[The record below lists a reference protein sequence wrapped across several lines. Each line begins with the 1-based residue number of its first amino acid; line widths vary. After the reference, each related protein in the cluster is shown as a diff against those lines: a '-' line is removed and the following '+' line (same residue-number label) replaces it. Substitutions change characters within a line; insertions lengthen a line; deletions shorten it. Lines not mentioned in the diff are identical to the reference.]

1 MNPTILGVTG
11 PVFLN
16 QVPTLGFEVKTQ
28 QPWDFE
34 AAFRRCPHPWDS
46 NTLGLG
52 FIGFRV

>member
-1 MNPTILGVTG
+1 MNPTISGVTG

-34 AAFRRCPHPWDS
+34 AAFIRCPHPWDS